1 RFAALAHAAARAA
14 RGFDAVPRPH
24 IVHCHDWH
32 AALVPV
38 LLHQYRVEEVKT
50 VLTLHNVAFQ
60 GSYPIEVAP
69 ELGLS
74 GQYRASP
81 ALQAYGRFNFLK
93 AGISY
98 ADLITVVSHTYARE
112 VLTPEFG
119 CGLDDVL
126 RARVSD
132 MMSIPNGIDTT
143 LWNP

>member
-1 RFAALAHAAARAA
+1 
-14 RGFDAVPRPH
+14 
-24 IVHCHDWH
+24 
-32 AALVPV
+32 
-38 LLHQYRVEEVKT
+38 
-50 VLTLHNVAFQ
+50 
-60 GSYPIEVAP
+60 
-69 ELGLS
+69 
-74 GQYRASP
+74 P

-143 LWNP
+143 LWNPQCDRYLAGREFSVDRPGNKLVCKRELQRSFGLVESGRAVLMAMGSRLTTQKMAD